1 MDDTAVNASVCAG
14 DGTGLQCNDKK
25 LFDGVPLAILNPDV
39 NGDGKVSKDE
49 KWLHG
54 VFVKADVDKSGF
66 LSVSEVRVARGAWR
80 VARGVWRVACGRVW
94 RLLRAVCCVPCVAW
108 RVLRGWCV
116 WLVRMA
122 GVHGWCGACC
132 ASIY

>member
-66 LSVSEVRVARGAWR
+66 LSVSEVRVARG
-80 VARGVWRVACGRVW
+80 VWRVDVW
-94 RLLRAVCCVPCVAW
+94 TCVAFVAC

-122 GVHGWCGACC
+122 DVRGWCGACC